1 MIKINLLGEQKD
13 RSSAYLTHSIIGVV
27 IIFVLFIGSVS
38 IYTLRSSLST
48 ELEFDRM
55 TKETQLAKLKEKTKL
70 VEGLE
75 QKKKV
80 LGEKLAT
87 IALLKKRKQGPV
99 RMLDAVSRSI
109 PEKSWITTIHQ
120 KNEIVELTGVAVD
133 GQTVSDFIGNIRKSS
148 LVADADDVKT
158 QLLMQDGVKLQ
169 QFTFP
174 FTLANYS
181 LPVIAEETKDAAPKK
196 NKNKSKDKSSKDAAS
211 KEGAE

>member
-13 RSSAYLTHSIIGVV
+13 RSSAYLSHSIIGVV
-27 IIFVLFIGSVS
+27 TIFVFFIGAVS
-38 IYTLRSSLST
+38 MYTLRSALSA
-48 ELEFDRM
+48 ELEFDRA
-55 TKETQLAKLKEKTKL
+55 TKETQLAKLKEKTRL

-87 IALLKKRKQGPV
+87 IVLLKKRKQGPV
-99 RMLDAVSRSI
+99 RMLDAISRSI

-133 GQTVSDFIGNIRKSS
+133 GQTVSDFIGNIRKSP
-148 LVADADDVKT
+148 LVADVDDVKT
-158 QLLMQDGVKLQ
+158 QLLMQDEVKLQ

-174 FTLANYS
+174 FKLANYA
-181 LPVIAEETKDAAPKK
+181 LPVIDEEFKAAPPKKIKNKPKGKDAA
-196 NKNKSKDKSSKDAAS
+196 